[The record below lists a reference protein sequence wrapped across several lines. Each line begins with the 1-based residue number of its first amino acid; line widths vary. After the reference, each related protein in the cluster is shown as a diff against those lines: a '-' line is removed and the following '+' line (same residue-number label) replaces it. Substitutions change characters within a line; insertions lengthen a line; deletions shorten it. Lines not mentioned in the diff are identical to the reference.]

1 MRAAS
6 DSMSESKPWRAN
18 AMRRVLRHRMGGKG
32 AEGESRRWE
41 RRRRSVGEEA
51 AAEMA
56 ARRRGSAVGAGEGI
70 AR

>member
-1 MRAAS
+1 
-6 DSMSESKPWRAN
+6 
-18 AMRRVLRHRMGGKG
+18 MRRVLRHRMGGRG
-32 AEGESRRWE
+32 AEGEMRRWE
-41 RRRRSVGEEA
+41 RRRRAVGEEA